1 MSLHAKGTNYEKLKQ
16 YSKAISEFKAGKLL
30 VETTFGTEH

>member
-16 YSKAISEFKAGKLL
+16 FQKAIAQFAAGKQL
-30 VETTFGTEH
+30 VEITFGTEH